1 MERQPG
7 HVALRADAPCRHAA
21 RSSGRCLA
29 SPPPRAAPDRR
40 ARVGRRD
47 PRPAARGPRRPG
59 RGRGRDGG
67 PRARSHS
74 DGTWVARHAPGRRR
88 VDLGG
93 ARRNADAPAR
103 RAPLRGPALAAHGHA
118 RRPGAPRAGH
128 ARARRSNRGRPGGSA
143 APAAGRSSR
152 HGPGD
157 HRPVRAGSGRALDRA
172 PPGPTVLR
180 RRRARHGRPPG
191 TRPGCCVRRRER
203 FARRGGLPGRPPG
216 LVDAGPGHRRRR
228 ARPGG
233 RVRLRPPRGGRVRP
247 RAAAL
252 AGHGRIWRRRRLG
265 GGAIAIAAAPVHGP
279 RRVRRSALLRVRL
292 PAPDVSGDLELTWPG
307 KYLPDGSRAGPSR
320 AVEPLRVIERFPGA
334 NATTAGRLVA
344 GDNLRTLPAL
354 LVEFAGRVDLVYLD
368 PPFGTGDAFHVR
380 DRAGDRANRSD
391 PGARR
396 GPDAAARHGP
406 AAYADREP
414 GGLGGFIA
422 MLAPRLE
429 LIRDLL
435 APTGSL
441 YLHLDARTVHA
452 AKLLCDEIFGAAGFR
467 NHLVWVYAGRELARR
482 RYNAKHDDILF
493 YTRGR
498 TWTFHPERILEPLRE
513 SSRRSLSRHVDE
525 DGRPYVIRYRDGGGF
540 AGRDEPGRTYRQLT
554 GPGTLPRDWFMADY
568 ARKSQRTGYPT
579 QKPEALLARLIAASS
594 EPGDLVADL
603 FTGSG
608 TTPVVAAILGRRWL
622 AGDASPAAIAAT
634 RRRLLAMPDGG
645 GGFEVAALAD
655 AVPPPRRRN

>member
-1 MERQPG
+1 
-7 HVALRADAPCRHAA
+7 
-21 RSSGRCLA
+21 
-29 SPPPRAAPDRR
+29 
-40 ARVGRRD
+40 
-47 PRPAARGPRRPG
+47 
-59 RGRGRDGG
+59 
-67 PRARSHS
+67 
-74 DGTWVARHAPGRRR
+74 
-88 VDLGG
+88 
-93 ARRNADAPAR
+93 
-103 RAPLRGPALAAHGHA
+103 
-118 RRPGAPRAGH
+118 
-128 ARARRSNRGRPGGSA
+128 
-143 APAAGRSSR
+143 
-152 HGPGD
+152 
-157 HRPVRAGSGRALDRA
+157 
-172 PPGPTVLR
+172 
-180 RRRARHGRPPG
+180 
-191 TRPGCCVRRRER
+191 
-203 FARRGGLPGRPPG
+203 
-216 LVDAGPGHRRRR
+216 
-228 ARPGG
+228 
-233 RVRLRPPRGGRVRP
+233 
-247 RAAAL
+247 
-252 AGHGRIWRRRRLG
+252 
-265 GGAIAIAAAPVHGP
+265 
-279 RRVRRSALLRVRL
+279 
-292 PAPDVSGDLELTWPG
+292 VSGDLELTWPG

-354 LVEFAGRVDLVYLD
+354 LAEFAGRVDLVYLD

-391 PGARR
+391 PGARH
-396 GPDAAARHGP
+396 GPDAAVRRGPAASRHGP

-414 GGLGGFIA
+414 GGPGGFIA

-513 SSRRSLSRHVDE
+513 SSRRALSRHVD
-525 DGRPYVIRYRDGGGF
+525 DAGRPFVIRYREGGGF
-540 AGRDEPGRTYRQLT
+540 APVDQPGRTYRQLV
-554 GPGTLPRDWFMADY
+554 PAGTLPRDWFTADF

-603 FTGSG
+603 FAGSG
-608 TTPVVAAILGRRWL
+608 TAPAVAAALGRRWL
-622 AGDASPAAIAAT
+622 AGDDSPAAIAAT
-634 RRRLLAMPDGG
+634 RRRLLALPDRG
-645 GGFEVAALAD
+645 GGFDVAALEDAMPPPASLDLVIRRVPGAGPAD
-655 AVPPPRRRN
+655 AGSLEIDGSIDALRAVVAWAVGTRRSAPADPFVASAASADGGWTGPFVARATAARDAWTGEMATTLPADGTESGDTGRAWTASGAAIDVPFSG

>member
-1 MERQPG
+1 
-7 HVALRADAPCRHAA
+7 
-21 RSSGRCLA
+21 
-29 SPPPRAAPDRR
+29 
-40 ARVGRRD
+40 
-47 PRPAARGPRRPG
+47 
-59 RGRGRDGG
+59 
-67 PRARSHS
+67 
-74 DGTWVARHAPGRRR
+74 
-88 VDLGG
+88 
-93 ARRNADAPAR
+93 
-103 RAPLRGPALAAHGHA
+103 
-118 RRPGAPRAGH
+118 
-128 ARARRSNRGRPGGSA
+128 
-143 APAAGRSSR
+143 
-152 HGPGD
+152 
-157 HRPVRAGSGRALDRA
+157 
-172 PPGPTVLR
+172 
-180 RRRARHGRPPG
+180 
-191 TRPGCCVRRRER
+191 
-203 FARRGGLPGRPPG
+203 
-216 LVDAGPGHRRRR
+216 
-228 ARPGG
+228 
-233 RVRLRPPRGGRVRP
+233 
-247 RAAAL
+247 
-252 AGHGRIWRRRRLG
+252 
-265 GGAIAIAAAPVHGP
+265 
-279 RRVRRSALLRVRL
+279 
-292 PAPDVSGDLELTWPG
+292 VSGDLDLTWPG

-354 LVEFAGRVDLVYLD
+354 LVEFASRVDLVYLD

-380 DRAGDRANRSD
+380 DRAGDRANRSA

-396 GPDAAARHGP
+396 GSDAAARHGP

-513 SSRRSLSRHVDE
+513 SSRRALSRHVD
-525 DGRPYVIRYRDGGGF
+525 DAGRPFVIRYRDGGGF
-540 AGRDEPGRTYRQLT
+540 APVDQAGRTYRQLV
-554 GPGTLPRDWFMADY
+554 PAGTLPRDWFTADF

-603 FTGSG
+603 FAGSG
-608 TTPVVAAILGRRWL
+608 TAPAVAAALGRRWL
-622 AGDASPAAIAAT
+622 AGDDSPAAIAAT
-634 RRRLLAMPDGG
+634 RRRLLALPDRG
-645 GGFEVAALAD
+645 GGFEVAALEDAMPPPASLDLVIRRVRGAGPAD
-655 AVPPPRRRN
+655 AGSLEIDGSIDDMRDVVAWAVGTRRSAFADPFVARAASADGAWTGPFVARATAARDAWTGEMATTLPADGTESGDTGRAWTASGAAIDVPISG

>member
-1 MERQPG
+1 
-7 HVALRADAPCRHAA
+7 
-21 RSSGRCLA
+21 
-29 SPPPRAAPDRR
+29 
-40 ARVGRRD
+40 
-47 PRPAARGPRRPG
+47 
-59 RGRGRDGG
+59 
-67 PRARSHS
+67 
-74 DGTWVARHAPGRRR
+74 
-88 VDLGG
+88 
-93 ARRNADAPAR
+93 
-103 RAPLRGPALAAHGHA
+103 
-118 RRPGAPRAGH
+118 
-128 ARARRSNRGRPGGSA
+128 
-143 APAAGRSSR
+143 
-152 HGPGD
+152 
-157 HRPVRAGSGRALDRA
+157 
-172 PPGPTVLR
+172 
-180 RRRARHGRPPG
+180 
-191 TRPGCCVRRRER
+191 
-203 FARRGGLPGRPPG
+203 
-216 LVDAGPGHRRRR
+216 
-228 ARPGG
+228 
-233 RVRLRPPRGGRVRP
+233 
-247 RAAAL
+247 
-252 AGHGRIWRRRRLG
+252 
-265 GGAIAIAAAPVHGP
+265 
-279 RRVRRSALLRVRL
+279 
-292 PAPDVSGDLELTWPG
+292 VSGDLELTWPG
-307 KYLPDGSRAGPSR
+307 KYLPDGSRAGPGR

-334 NATTAGRLVA
+334 NANTAGRLVA

-396 GPDAAARHGP
+396 GPDAAAQHGPDAAARRGP

-513 SSRRSLSRHVDE
+513 SSRRALSRHVD
-525 DGRPYVIRYRDGGGF
+525 DAGRPFVIRYREGGGF
-540 AGRDEPGRTYRQLT
+540 APVDQPGRTYRQLV
-554 GPGTLPRDWFMADY
+554 PAGTLPRDWFTADF

-603 FTGSG
+603 FAGSG
-608 TTPVVAAILGRRWL
+608 TAPAVAAALGRRWL
-622 AGDASPAAIAAT
+622 AGDDSPAAIAAT
-634 RRRLLAMPDGG
+634 RRRLLALPDRG
-645 GGFEVAALAD
+645 GGFEVAALDDAMPPPASLDLVIRRVPGAGPAD
-655 AVPPPRRRN
+655 AGSLEIDGSNDDLRDVVAWGVGTRRSAHEDPLVANRASADRAWTGPFVARATAARDAWTGEMATTLPADGTESGDTGRAWTASGAAIDVPFSG

>member
-1 MERQPG
+1 
-7 HVALRADAPCRHAA
+7 
-21 RSSGRCLA
+21 
-29 SPPPRAAPDRR
+29 
-40 ARVGRRD
+40 
-47 PRPAARGPRRPG
+47 
-59 RGRGRDGG
+59 
-67 PRARSHS
+67 
-74 DGTWVARHAPGRRR
+74 
-88 VDLGG
+88 
-93 ARRNADAPAR
+93 
-103 RAPLRGPALAAHGHA
+103 
-118 RRPGAPRAGH
+118 
-128 ARARRSNRGRPGGSA
+128 
-143 APAAGRSSR
+143 
-152 HGPGD
+152 
-157 HRPVRAGSGRALDRA
+157 
-172 PPGPTVLR
+172 
-180 RRRARHGRPPG
+180 
-191 TRPGCCVRRRER
+191 
-203 FARRGGLPGRPPG
+203 
-216 LVDAGPGHRRRR
+216 
-228 ARPGG
+228 
-233 RVRLRPPRGGRVRP
+233 
-247 RAAAL
+247 
-252 AGHGRIWRRRRLG
+252 
-265 GGAIAIAAAPVHGP
+265 
-279 RRVRRSALLRVRL
+279 
-292 PAPDVSGDLELTWPG
+292 VSGDLELTWPG

-380 DRAGDRANRSD
+380 DLAGDRAKRSD

-396 GPDAAARHGP
+396 GSDTAARHGP
-406 AAYADREP
+406 AAYADRQP
-414 GGLGGFIA
+414 GGLGGLIA

-513 SSRRSLSRHVDE
+513 SSRRALSRHVD
-525 DGRPYVIRYRDGGGF
+525 DAGRPFVIRYRDGGGF
-540 AGRDEPGRTYRQLT
+540 APVDQPGRTYRQLV
-554 GPGTLPRDWFMADY
+554 PAGTLPRDWFTADF

-603 FTGSG
+603 FAGSG
-608 TTPVVAAILGRRWL
+608 TAPAVAAALGRRWL
-622 AGDASPAAIAAT
+622 AGDDSPAAIAAT
-634 RRRLLAMPDGG
+634 RRRLLALPDRG
-645 GGFEVAALAD
+645 GGFDVATLEDAMPPPASLDLVIRRVPGAGPAD
-655 AVPPPRRRN
+655 AGSLEIDGSIDNVRDVVAWAVGTRRSAHADPLVASTASADGAWTGPFVARATAARDAWTGEMATTLPADGTESGDTGRAWTASGGAIDVPFSG